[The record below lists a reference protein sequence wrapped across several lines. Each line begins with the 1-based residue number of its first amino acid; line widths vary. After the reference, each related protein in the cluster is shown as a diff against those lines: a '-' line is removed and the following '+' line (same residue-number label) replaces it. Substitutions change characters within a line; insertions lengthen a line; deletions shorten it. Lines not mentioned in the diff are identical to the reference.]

1 MRFMVFVPGNEESE
15 AGVMPSEAVL
25 AEMGRFNEE
34 LVNAGVMLAG
44 EGLHPTSRGARIRF
58 DGGKQTVID
67 GPFSEAKELVAG
79 FWIVQ
84 AASKAEVVEWFK
96 KAPFDGGVELEIR
109 QIFDAEDFGDEFTP
123 ELRRQEDQQRAR
135 MAAKQHGQG

>member
-1 MRFMVFVPGNEESE
+1 MRFMVFVPGNEDSE
-15 AGVMPSEAVL
+15 AGVMPSEADF

-34 LVNAGVMLAG
+34 LVNAGVMLSG
-44 EGLHPTSRGARIRF
+44 EGLHPTSKGAKIRF
-58 DGGKQTVID
+58 EGGKQTVID

-84 AASKAEVVEWFK
+84 AGSKDEIIEWFK

-109 QIFDAEDFGDEFTP
+109 QIFDADDFGDTFTP
-123 ELRRQEDQQRAR
+123 ELRAQEDQQRAR
-135 MAAKQHGQG
+135 MSAQQEQK

>member
-15 AGVMPSEAVL
+15 AGVMPSEADF

-44 EGLHPTSRGARIRF
+44 EGLHPTSKGAKIRF
-58 DGGKQTVID
+58 EDGKQTVID
-67 GPFSEAKELVAG
+67 GPFTEAKELVAG

-84 AASKAEVVEWFK
+84 AGSKAEVVDWFK

-109 QIFDAEDFGDEFTP
+109 QIFDADDFGDALTP
-123 ELRRQEDQQRAR
+123 DLRDQEDQLRAKI
-135 MAAKQHGQG
+135 AEQHPQN